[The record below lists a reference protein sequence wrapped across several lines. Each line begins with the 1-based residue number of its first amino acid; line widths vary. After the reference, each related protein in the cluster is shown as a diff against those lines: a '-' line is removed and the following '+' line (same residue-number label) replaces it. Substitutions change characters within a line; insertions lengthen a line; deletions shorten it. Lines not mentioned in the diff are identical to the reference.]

1 MSLKE
6 ELRFLRAELAEAR
19 ATDVQA
25 LAGKL
30 QESGYSCTGCAKC
43 CRGAFGD
50 NTVAVFPGEVREIMA
65 ASGKAWFEVA
75 VPPESDDFDVFG
87 NRHAFEWVL
96 RRTPE
101 GDCIFLEG
109 GRCTIYEA
117 RPHICRTYP
126 FRLDSMTI
134 ESYDCEGLDECST
147 SAADL
152 VSLAEALIARRI
164 KELDESIALLKRF
177 EPFEQGMQSGGQ
189 YIVVHDS
196 EGPKYVRR
204 SADGSYS
211 FCRRPG
217 AISG

>member
-19 ATDVQA
+19 ATDVQT

-30 QESGYSCTGCAKC
+30 KESCFSCTRCAKC

-75 VPPESDDFDVFG
+75 VPPESDDFDAQG

-96 RRTPE
+96 RRTPG

-126 FRLDSMTI
+126 FRLDSGAI
-134 ESYDCEGLDECST
+134 ESYDCEGLGACST
-147 SAADL
+147 STDDL
-152 VSLAEALIARRI
+152 LSLAEALKARLIR
-164 KELDESIALLKRF
+164 ELEESIALLEQF
-177 EPFEQGMQSGGQ
+177 EPFEQGMRSGGQ

-196 EGPKYVRR
+196 EGSKYVRR

-211 FCRRPG
+211 FCRHPG